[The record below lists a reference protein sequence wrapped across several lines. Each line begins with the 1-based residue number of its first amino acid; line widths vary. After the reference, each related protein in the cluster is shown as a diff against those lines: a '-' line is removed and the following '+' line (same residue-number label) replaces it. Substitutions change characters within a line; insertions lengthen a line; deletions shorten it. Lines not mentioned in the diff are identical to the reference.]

1 MIPNR
6 VTAASAALLVMQIAC
21 GRDSQDRRADTVASD
36 AKGKSFP
43 VVNPELSA
51 VPARDSVSLFPVT
64 WTVDFLLERLASAGL
79 SPTLAGPV
87 QQKHMAVPGTRVLIP
102 GAELEVYLYG
112 DANATA
118 QDVDRF
124 DRLMRMPDGALMWKK
139 PPALVTANNMVIV
152 VMTADVALRERVR
165 KVLHLSH
172 IHTPPSA
179 AP

>member
-1 MIPNR
+1 MKPNC
-6 VTAASAALLVMQIAC
+6 VAAASAALLVMQIAC
-21 GRDSQDRRADTVASD
+21 GRDSQDRRADTVGSD
-36 AKGKSFP
+36 AKGKSLPVANP
-43 VVNPELSA
+43 VVSA
-51 VPARDSVSLFPVT
+51 VPAHDSVSLFPVT

-87 QQKHMAVPGTRVLIP
+87 QQRHMAVPGTRVLIP

-118 QDVDRF
+118 PDIDRF

-152 VMTADVALRERVR
+152 VMTTDAALRERVR
-165 KVLHLSH
+165 KTLHLSR
-172 IHTPPSA
+172 TPEPPSA